1 MDKILPLTACH
12 IFKVPMVT
20 CKSGVSKPGS
30 EPTCCV
36 YIHHE
41 MKVLLLS
48 IVFVCAILPSIESS
62 EYHGSNAIGHVN
74 NKVYRPR
81 GEVYNRG
88 NLRDE
93 LRELQTTLYKIGERI
108 KEFVKNNFNG
118 VYNTMIAVMKAVEK
132 VFQRMLKD
140 VQSRLDKHY

>member
-1 MDKILPLTACH
+1 
-12 IFKVPMVT
+12 
-20 CKSGVSKPGS
+20 
-30 EPTCCV
+30 
-36 YIHHE
+36 
-41 MKVLLLS
+41 MKFLLLS

-74 NKVYRPR
+74 NKVYRSN
-81 GEVYNRG
+81 GGMYNRG

-132 VFQRMLKD
+132 TSSLDSTDRKACSDEGYFKEASIRYVRLLGGKKLKCIYFQQTDKNR
-140 VQSRLDKHY
+140 VQST

>member
-1 MDKILPLTACH
+1 
-12 IFKVPMVT
+12 
-20 CKSGVSKPGS
+20 
-30 EPTCCV
+30 
-36 YIHHE
+36 

-62 EYHGSNAIGHVN
+62 EYHGSYAIGHVN
-74 NKVYRPR
+74 NKVYRSR

-88 NLRDE
+88 DLRDE